1 MDNRLKQKLTNGEG
15 VFGLI
20 APNSDPILA
29 ETVGLLGF
37 DYFMIDGE
45 HGPITV
51 NEVENFCRAC
61 EIRNISPLAR
71 IRSNDPKLI
80 LQYLLSLI
88 HISEPTRPER
98 ISYAVFCLKKKNN

>member
-61 EIRNISPLAR
+61 EIRNI
-71 IRSNDPKLI
+71 
-80 LQYLLSLI
+80 
-88 HISEPTRPER
+88 
-98 ISYAVFCLKKKNN
+98 